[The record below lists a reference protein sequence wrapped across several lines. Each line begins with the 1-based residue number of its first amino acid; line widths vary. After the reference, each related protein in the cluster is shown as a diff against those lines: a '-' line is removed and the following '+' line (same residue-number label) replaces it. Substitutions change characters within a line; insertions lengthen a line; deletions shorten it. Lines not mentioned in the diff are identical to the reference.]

1 MDGLKNLVVSEMANT
16 VFMSLPEAHKKFR
29 EFFPGLYFNEYM
41 DALLSVAYGGPKID
55 IGKFD
60 DYLHDRHGDYESDG
74 LSMESLLT
82 KEYGGNAAR
91 FIRELI

>member
-1 MDGLKNLVVSEMANT
+1 MDGLKNLVVSETANT

-29 EFFPGLYFNEYM
+29 EFFPGLRFNDYM
-41 DALLSVAYGGPKID
+41 DALLSVAYGEPKID

-60 DYLHDRHGDYESDG
+60 DYLHDKHGDYESGG
-74 LSMESLLT
+74 LSMEGLLA
-82 KEYGGNAAR
+82 KIYGDNAAG